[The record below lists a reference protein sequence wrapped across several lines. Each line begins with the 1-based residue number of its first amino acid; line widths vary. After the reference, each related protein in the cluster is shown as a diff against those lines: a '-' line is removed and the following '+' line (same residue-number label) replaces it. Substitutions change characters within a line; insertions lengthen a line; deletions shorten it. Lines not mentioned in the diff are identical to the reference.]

1 MTDGK
6 GSISMES
13 EHKLSDY
20 NFEFPKELIA
30 SRTAGKGK
38 TRILHCPKDGGERRI
53 MKAPEIVELFRP
65 GDCLVVNNTKV
76 IPARLYGHTQY
87 GGEVEILLV
96 QALIPAENGEARY
109 EAQVRPGKAFK
120 IGRELEIA
128 GVKTVVEDIK
138 EDGARVLRFAVTPV
152 ELEAVM
158 NREGHVPL
166 PPYIDRPDDEDDKLA
181 YQTIF
186 AKYSGAV
193 AAPTASLHFSEEM
206 LEALKAKGV
215 YVAEVTLHVGPGTFQ
230 NISVEDFT
238 QHKMHGEHYE
248 LTRENAEI
256 INKAKREGG
265 RIVTVGTTS
274 TRVVETIADANG
286 IVKAQSGV
294 THAFFYPGYRY
305 KIVDGLLTNFHW
317 PKSSLILLVSAFY
330 GRENTLAAYKM
341 AVENK
346 MKLFSYGD
354 GMLIL

>member
-1 MTDGK
+1 
-6 GSISMES
+6 MES

-30 SRTAGKGK
+30 SRTVGKGK

-76 IPARLYGHTQY
+76 IPARLYGHTLH
-87 GGEVEILLV
+87 GGEVETLLV

-206 LEALKAKGV
+206 LESLKAKGV

-248 LTRENAEI
+248 LTKENAEI
-256 INKAKREGG
+256 VNKAKREGG

-286 IVKAQSGV
+286 IVRAQSGV

>member
-1 MTDGK
+1 
-6 GSISMES
+6 
-13 EHKLSDY
+13 
-20 NFEFPKELIA
+20 
-30 SRTAGKGK
+30 
-38 TRILHCPKDGGERRI
+38 
-53 MKAPEIVELFRP
+53 
-65 GDCLVVNNTKV
+65 
-76 IPARLYGHTQY
+76 
-87 GGEVEILLV
+87 
-96 QALIPAENGEARY
+96 
-109 EAQVRPGKAFK
+109 
-120 IGRELEIA
+120 
-128 GVKTVVEDIK
+128 
-138 EDGARVLRFAVTPV
+138 
-152 ELEAVM
+152 
-158 NREGHVPL
+158 
-166 PPYIDRPDDEDDKLA
+166 LA

-248 LTRENAEI
+248 LTKENAEI

-330 GRENTLAAYKM
+330 GNEKDAREFLAAIQGMSPVQITETVKRWV
-341 AVENK
+341 A
-346 MKLFSYGD
+346 D
-354 GMLIL
+354 GRISELSKNRALWRVLHDNGLYPRTEPNWNSRIK

>member
-1 MTDGK
+1 
-6 GSISMES
+6 ME
-13 EHKLSDY
+13 EHNLSDY
-20 NFEFPKELIA
+20 TFEFPKELIA

-38 TRILHCPKDGGERRI
+38 TRILHCPKDGGERHI
-53 MKAPEIVELFRP
+53 MKAPEIVDLFNP

-76 IPARLYGHTQY
+76 IPARLYGHTMH
-87 GGEVEILLV
+87 GGEVETLLV
-96 QALIPAENGEARY
+96 QSLIPSEDGCARY
-109 EAQVRPGKAFK
+109 EAQVRPGKSFK
-120 IGRELEIA
+120 VGREFDIA
-128 GVKTVVEDIK
+128 GVKATVEEIH
-138 EDGARVLRFAVTPV
+138 EDGSRVLRFSVTPV

-166 PPYIDRPDDEDDKLA
+166 PPYINRPDDEDDKKA

-193 AAPTASLHFSEEM
+193 AAPTASLHFSEQM
-206 LEALKAKGV
+206 LEDLKAKGV
-215 YVAEVTLHVGPGTFQ
+215 HVAEVTLHVGPGTFQ

-248 LTRENAEI
+248 LTQENADI
-256 INKAKREGG
+256 INKAKAAGG

-274 TRVVETIADANG
+274 TRVVETIADENG
-286 IVKAQSGV
+286 IVKAQKGI

>member
-1 MTDGK
+1 
-6 GSISMES
+6 ME
-13 EHKLSDY
+13 HNLSDY
-20 NFEFPKELIA
+20 SFEFPPELIA

-38 TRILHCPKDGGERRI
+38 TRILHCPKDGGERHI
-53 MKAPEIVELFRP
+53 MKAADIVDLFRA

-76 IPARLYGHTQY
+76 IPARLYGKTMHD
-87 GGEVEILLV
+87 GEVETLLV
-96 QALIPAENGEARY
+96 QAMIPAEDGSARY

-120 IGRELEIA
+120 VGRELIIA
-128 GVKTVVEDIK
+128 GVKTTVESIN
-138 EDGARVLRFAVTPV
+138 EDGSRVLRFAVTPV

-158 NREGHVPL
+158 NAQGHVPL
-166 PPYIDRPDDEDDKLA
+166 PPYINRPDDEEDKKA

-206 LEALKAKGV
+206 LQALKDKGV
-215 YVAEVTLHVGPGTFQ
+215 KVAEVTLHVGPGTFQ

-248 LTRENAEI
+248 LTEENARI
-256 INKAKREGG
+256 INEAKAAGG
-265 RIVTVGTTS
+265 RVVTVGTTS
-274 TRVVETIADANG
+274 TRVVETIADDNG
-286 IVKAQSGV
+286 VVRAQSGV

-341 AVENK
+341 AVENRL
-346 MKLFSYGD
+346 KLFSYGD

>member
-1 MTDGK
+1 
-6 GSISMES
+6 MENIEK
-13 EHKLSDY
+13 EHRLSDY

-38 TRILHCPKDGGERRI
+38 TRILHCPKDGGPRRI
-53 MKAPEIVELFRP
+53 MKAPEIVDLFRP

-76 IPARLYGHTQY
+76 IPARLFGHTLH
-87 GGEVEILLV
+87 GGEVETLLV
-96 QALIPAENGEARY
+96 QALIPAEDGSARY

-120 IGRELEIA
+120 IGRELEVA
-128 GVKTVVEDIK
+128 GVKTVVEDVK
-138 EDGARVLRFAVTPV
+138 EDGARILRFAVTPV
-152 ELEAVM
+152 ELESVM
-158 NREGHVPL
+158 NRVGHVPL
-166 PPYIDRPDDEDDKLA
+166 PPYINRPDDESDKLA

-193 AAPTASLHFSEEM
+193 AAPTASLHVSEQM
-206 LEALKAKGV
+206 LDDLKAKGV
-215 YVAEVTLHVGPGTFQ
+215 HVAEVTLHVGPGTFQ

-248 LTRENAEI
+248 LTQENADI
-256 INKAKREGG
+256 INKAKAAGG
-265 RIVTVGTTS
+265 RVVTVGTTS
-274 TRVVETIADANG
+274 TRVVETIADDNG
-286 IVKAQSGV
+286 IVKAQTGV

-330 GRENTLAAYKM
+330 GRENTLEAYKM

>member
-1 MTDGK
+1 M
-6 GSISMES
+6 

-30 SRTAGKGK
+30 SRTAGKGN
-38 TRILHCPKDGGERRI
+38 TRILHCPKDGGDRHILR
-53 MKAPEIVELFRP
+53 APQIVDLFKP

-76 IPARLYGHTQY
+76 IPARLYGHTLH
-87 GGEVEILLV
+87 GGEVETLLV
-96 QALIPAENGEARY
+96 QALIPAESGEARY

-138 EDGARVLRFAVTPV
+138 EDGARILRFAVTPV
-152 ELEAVM
+152 ELEKVM
-158 NREGHVPL
+158 NAQGHVPL
-166 PPYIDRPDDEDDKLA
+166 PPYIDRPDDEEDKKA

-193 AAPTASLHFSEEM
+193 AAPTASLHFSEKM
-206 LEALKAKGV
+206 LADLKDKGV
-215 YVAEVTLHVGPGTFQ
+215 SVAEVTLHVGPGTFQ

-238 QHKMHGEHYE
+238 QHHMHGEHYD
-248 LTRENAEI
+248 LTEENAAI
-256 INKAKREGG
+256 INNAKAKGG

-274 TRVVETIADANG
+274 TRVVETIADENG
-286 IVKAQSGV
+286 IVKAQKGV

-341 AVENK
+341 AVENR

>member
-1 MTDGK
+1 
-6 GSISMES
+6 ME
-13 EHKLSDY
+13 HNLSDY
-20 NFEFPKELIA
+20 SFEFPQELIA

-38 TRILHCPKDGGERRI
+38 TRILHCPKGGGERRI
-53 MKAPEIVELFRP
+53 LKAPEIVELFKA

-76 IPARLYGHTQY
+76 IPARLYGNTLH
-87 GGEVEILLV
+87 GGEVEPLLV
-96 QALIPAENGEARY
+96 QAMIPAEDGSARY

-120 IGRELEIA
+120 VGRELLIA
-128 GVKTVVEDIK
+128 GVKTVVESVN
-138 EDGARVLRFAVTPV
+138 EDGSRVLRFAVTPV

-158 NREGHVPL
+158 NAQGHVPL
-166 PPYIDRPDDEDDKLA
+166 PPYIDRPDDEEDKKA

-206 LEALKAKGV
+206 LAALKEKGV
-215 YVAEVTLHVGPGTFQ
+215 KVAEVTLHVGPGTFQ

-248 LTRENAEI
+248 LTEENARI
-256 INKAKREGG
+256 INEAKAAGG
-265 RIVTVGTTS
+265 RVVTVGTTS
-274 TRVVETIADANG
+274 TRVVETIADESG
-286 IVKAQSGV
+286 VVRAQSGV

-305 KIVDGLLTNFHW
+305 KIVDGLMTNFHW

-341 AVENK
+341 AVENRL
-346 MKLFSYGD
+346 KLFSYGD

>member
-1 MTDGK
+1 M
-6 GSISMES
+6 SEME
-13 EHKLSDY
+13 HNLSDY
-20 NFEFPKELIA
+20 SFEFPPELIA

-38 TRILHCPKDGGERRI
+38 TRILHCPKNGGERRI
-53 MKAPEIVELFRP
+53 MKAPEIVDLFNP

-76 IPARLYGHTQY
+76 IPARLYGKTMHD
-87 GGEVEILLV
+87 GEVETLLV
-96 QALIPAENGEARY
+96 QALIPAEDGSARY

-120 IGRELEIA
+120 VGRELLIA
-128 GVKTVVEDIK
+128 GIRTTVESIN
-138 EDGARVLRFAVTPV
+138 EDGSRVLRFSVTPV

-158 NREGHVPL
+158 NAQGHVPL
-166 PPYIDRPDDEDDKLA
+166 PPYINRPDDEDDKKA

-186 AKYSGAV
+186 AKYAGAV

-206 LEALKAKGV
+206 LKALKAKGV
-215 YVAEVTLHVGPGTFQ
+215 KVAEVTLHVGPGTFQ
-230 NISVEDFT
+230 NISEEDFT
-238 QHKMHGEHYE
+238 KHKMHGEHYE
-248 LTRENAEI
+248 LTQENADI
-256 INKAKREGG
+256 INGAKAAGG

-274 TRVVETIADANG
+274 TRVVETIADENG
-286 IVKAQSGV
+286 VVRAQKGV
-294 THAFFYPGYRY
+294 TYAFFYPGYRY

-330 GRENTLAAYKM
+330 GREKTLAAYKM

>member
-1 MTDGK
+1 
-6 GSISMES
+6 MES

-53 MKAPEIVELFRP
+53 LKAPEIVDLFRA

-76 IPARLYGHTQY
+76 IPARLFGHTLH
-87 GGEVEILLV
+87 GGEVETLLV
-96 QALIPAENGEARY
+96 QALIPAEDGSARY

-120 IGRELEIA
+120 IGRELDIA

-166 PPYIDRPDDEDDKLA
+166 PPYIDRPDDESDKLA

-206 LEALKAKGV
+206 LDALKAKGV

-248 LTRENAEI
+248 LTKENAEI

-265 RIVTVGTTS
+265 RVVTVGTTS

-286 IVKAQSGV
+286 IVKAQKGV

-330 GRENTLAAYKM
+330 GRKNTLEAYKM

>member
-1 MTDGK
+1 
-6 GSISMES
+6 ME
-13 EHKLSDY
+13 HNLSDY
-20 NFEFPKELIA
+20 SFEFPPELIA

-38 TRILHCPKDGGERRI
+38 TRILHCPKNGGERRI
-53 MKAPEIVELFRP
+53 MKAPEIVDLFNP

-76 IPARLYGHTQY
+76 IPARLYGKTMHD
-87 GGEVEILLV
+87 GEVETLLV
-96 QALIPAENGEARY
+96 QAMIPAEDGSARY

-120 IGRELEIA
+120 VGRELMIA
-128 GVKTVVEDIK
+128 GVKTTVESIN
-138 EDGARVLRFAVTPV
+138 EDGSRVLRFAVTPI

-158 NREGHVPL
+158 NAQGHVPL
-166 PPYIDRPDDEDDKLA
+166 PPYINRPDDEEDKKA

-206 LEALKAKGV
+206 LDALKAKGV

-248 LTRENAEI
+248 LTQENADI
-256 INKAKREGG
+256 INKAKAAGG
-265 RIVTVGTTS
+265 RVVTVGTTS
-274 TRVVETIADANG
+274 TRVVETIASEDG
-286 IVKAQSGV
+286 VVRAQAGV

-341 AVENK
+341 AVENQL
-346 MKLFSYGD
+346 KLFSYGD

>member
-1 MTDGK
+1 
-6 GSISMES
+6 MEY
-13 EHKLSDY
+13 HLSDY

-38 TRILHCPKDGGERRI
+38 TRILYCPKNGGERRI
-53 MKAPEIVELFRP
+53 MKAPEIVDLFRP

-76 IPARLYGHTQY
+76 IPARLYGETQF
-87 GGEVEILLV
+87 GGQVEVLLV
-96 QALIPAENGEARY
+96 QALIPSESGEARF
-109 EAQVRPGKAFK
+109 EAKVHPGKAFQV
-120 IGRELEIA
+120 GRELTLA
-128 GVKTVVEDIK
+128 GVRTFVEEVHE
-138 EDGARVLRFAVTPV
+138 EDGNRVLRFEKTPS
-152 ELEAVM
+152 EMEEVM
-158 NREGHVPL
+158 NKEGHVPL
-166 PPYIDRPDDEDDKLA
+166 PPYIDRPDDEDDKKA

-186 AKYSGAV
+186 AKYAGAV
-193 AAPTASLHFSEEM
+193 AAPTASLHFSEQM
-206 LEALKAKGV
+206 LDDLKAKGV

-248 LTRENAEI
+248 LTKENADI

-286 IVKAQSGV
+286 FLKPQKGV
-294 THAFFYPGYRY
+294 TYAFFYPGYKY
-305 KIVDGLLTNFHW
+305 KLVDGLLTNFHW

-330 GRENTLAAYKM
+330 GRENTLDAYKM

-346 MKLFSYGD
+346 LKLFSYGD

>member
-1 MTDGK
+1 MAFTASDIKNLREMTGAGMMECKKALTECNGNIDEAAKYLKEK
-6 GSISMES
+6 GLAAAAKRADRATAEGRLFIRQEGNKIYVVEMTCETDFVANNADFVALG
-13 EHKLSDY
+13 EKMLDVT
-20 NFEFPKELIA
+20 IA
-30 SRTAGKGK
+30 KGY
-38 TRILHCPKDGGERRI
+38 
-53 MKAPEIVELFRP
+53 
-65 GDCLVVNNTKV
+65 TKV
-76 IPARLYGHTQY
+76 
-87 GGEVEILLV
+87 
-96 QALIPAENGEARY
+96 
-109 EAQVRPGKAFK
+109 
-120 IGRELEIA
+120 
-128 GVKTVVEDIK
+128 
-138 EDGARVLRFAVTPV
+138 
-152 ELEAVM
+152 
-158 NREGHVPL
+158 
-166 PPYIDRPDDEDDKLA
+166 
-181 YQTIF
+181 
-186 AKYSGAV
+186 
-193 AAPTASLHFSEEM
+193 EEEHNKM
-206 LEALKAKGV
+206 LEDLKARGV

-248 LTRENAEI
+248 LTKENAEI

-286 IVKAQSGV
+286 IVKPQAGV

-346 MKLFSYGD
+346 LKLFSYGD

>member
-1 MTDGK
+1 
-6 GSISMES
+6 ME
-13 EHKLSDY
+13 HNLSDY
-20 NFEFPKELIA
+20 SFEFPPELIA

-53 MKAPEIVELFRP
+53 MKAPEIVDLFRA

-76 IPARLYGHTQY
+76 IPARLYGKTMHD
-87 GGEVEILLV
+87 GEVETLLV
-96 QALIPAENGEARY
+96 QAMIPAEDGSARY

-120 IGRELEIA
+120 VGRELIIA
-128 GVKTVVEDIK
+128 GVKTTVESIN
-138 EDGARVLRFAVTPV
+138 EDGSRVLRFAVTPV

-158 NREGHVPL
+158 NAQGHVPL
-166 PPYIDRPDDEDDKLA
+166 PPYINRPDDEEDKKA

-206 LEALKAKGV
+206 LQALKDKGV
-215 YVAEVTLHVGPGTFQ
+215 KVAEVTLHVGPGTFQ

-248 LTRENAEI
+248 LTEENARI
-256 INKAKREGG
+256 INEAKAAGG
-265 RIVTVGTTS
+265 RVVTVGTTS
-274 TRVVETIADANG
+274 TRVVETIADDNG
-286 IVKAQSGV
+286 VVRAQSGV

-305 KIVDGLLTNFHW
+305 KIVDGLMTNFHW

-341 AVENK
+341 AVDNK
-346 MKLFSYGD
+346 LKLFSYGD

>member
-1 MTDGK
+1 
-6 GSISMES
+6 ME
-13 EHKLSDY
+13 HNLSDY
-20 NFEFPKELIA
+20 SFEFPPELIA

-38 TRILHCPKDGGERRI
+38 TRILHCPKDGGERHI
-53 MKAPEIVELFRP
+53 MKAADIVDLFRA

-76 IPARLYGHTQY
+76 IPARLYGKTMHD
-87 GGEVEILLV
+87 GEVETLLV
-96 QALIPAENGEARY
+96 QAMIPAEDGSARY

-120 IGRELEIA
+120 VGRELIIA
-128 GVKTVVEDIK
+128 GVKTTVESIN
-138 EDGARVLRFAVTPV
+138 EDGSRVLRFAVTPV

-158 NREGHVPL
+158 NAQGHVPL
-166 PPYIDRPDDEDDKLA
+166 PPYINRPDDEEDKKA

-206 LEALKAKGV
+206 LQALKDKGV
-215 YVAEVTLHVGPGTFQ
+215 KVAEVTLHVGPGTFQ

-248 LTRENAEI
+248 LTEENARI
-256 INKAKREGG
+256 INEVKAAGG
-265 RIVTVGTTS
+265 RVVTVGTTS
-274 TRVVETIADANG
+274 TRVVETIADDNG
-286 IVKAQSGV
+286 VVRAQSGV

-330 GRENTLAAYKM
+330 GRENTLAAYKI
-341 AVENK
+341 AVENRL
-346 MKLFSYGD
+346 KLFSYGD

>member
-1 MTDGK
+1 
-6 GSISMES
+6 ME
-13 EHKLSDY
+13 HNLSDY
-20 NFEFPKELIA
+20 SFEFPPELIA

-38 TRILHCPKDGGERRI
+38 TRILHCPKNGGERRI
-53 MKAPEIVELFRP
+53 MKAPEIVDLFRA

-76 IPARLYGHTQY
+76 IPARLYGKTMHD
-87 GGEVEILLV
+87 GEVETLLV
-96 QALIPAENGEARY
+96 QAMIPAPSGEARY

-120 IGRELEIA
+120 VGRELIIA
-128 GVKTVVEDIK
+128 GVKTTVESIN
-138 EDGARVLRFAVTPV
+138 EDGSRVLRFAVTPI

-158 NREGHVPL
+158 NAQGHVPL
-166 PPYIDRPDDEDDKLA
+166 PPYINRPDDEEDKKA

-206 LEALKAKGV
+206 LDALKAKGV

-248 LTRENAEI
+248 LTQENADI
-256 INKAKREGG
+256 INKAKAAGG
-265 RIVTVGTTS
+265 RVVTVGTTS
-274 TRVVETIADANG
+274 TRVVETIASEDG
-286 IVKAQSGV
+286 VVRAQAGV

-341 AVENK
+341 AVENQL
-346 MKLFSYGD
+346 KLFSYGD

>member
-1 MTDGK
+1 
-6 GSISMES
+6 ME
-13 EHKLSDY
+13 HNLSDY
-20 NFEFPKELIA
+20 SFEFPPELIA

-38 TRILHCPKDGGERRI
+38 TRILHCPKDGGERHI
-53 MKAPEIVELFRP
+53 MKAPEIVDLFKP

-76 IPARLYGHTQY
+76 IPARLYGKTMHD
-87 GGEVEILLV
+87 GEVETLLV
-96 QALIPAENGEARY
+96 QAMIPAEDGSARY

-120 IGRELEIA
+120 VGRELIIA
-128 GVKTVVEDIK
+128 GVKTTVESIN
-138 EDGARVLRFAVTPV
+138 EDGSRVLRFAVTPI

-158 NREGHVPL
+158 NAQGHVPL
-166 PPYIDRPDDEDDKLA
+166 PPYINRPDDEEDKKA

-206 LEALKAKGV
+206 LAALKAKGV

-248 LTRENAEI
+248 LTQENADI
-256 INKAKREGG
+256 INKAKAAGG
-265 RIVTVGTTS
+265 RVVTVGTTS
-274 TRVVETIADANG
+274 TRVVETIASDDG
-286 IVKAQSGV
+286 VVRAQSGV

-341 AVENK
+341 AVENQL
-346 MKLFSYGD
+346 KLFSYGD

>member
-1 MTDGK
+1 
-6 GSISMES
+6 ME
-13 EHKLSDY
+13 HNLSDY
-20 NFEFPKELIA
+20 SFEFPPELIA

-38 TRILHCPKDGGERRI
+38 TRILHCPKDGGERHI
-53 MKAPEIVELFRP
+53 MKAPEIVDLFKP

-76 IPARLYGHTQY
+76 IPARLYGKTMHD
-87 GGEVEILLV
+87 GEVETLLV
-96 QALIPAENGEARY
+96 QAMIPAEDGSARY

-120 IGRELEIA
+120 VGRELMIA
-128 GVKTVVEDIK
+128 GVKTTVESIN
-138 EDGARVLRFAVTPV
+138 EDGSRVLRFAVTPV

-158 NREGHVPL
+158 NAQGHVPL
-166 PPYIDRPDDEDDKLA
+166 PPYINRPDDEEDKKA

-206 LEALKAKGV
+206 LSALKAKGV
-215 YVAEVTLHVGPGTFQ
+215 HVAEVTLHVGPGTFQ

-248 LTRENAEI
+248 LTQENADI
-256 INKAKREGG
+256 INKAKAAGG
-265 RIVTVGTTS
+265 RVVTVGTTS
-274 TRVVETIADANG
+274 TRVVETIADDQG
-286 IVKAQSGV
+286 VVRAQSGV

-346 MKLFSYGD
+346 LKLFSYGD